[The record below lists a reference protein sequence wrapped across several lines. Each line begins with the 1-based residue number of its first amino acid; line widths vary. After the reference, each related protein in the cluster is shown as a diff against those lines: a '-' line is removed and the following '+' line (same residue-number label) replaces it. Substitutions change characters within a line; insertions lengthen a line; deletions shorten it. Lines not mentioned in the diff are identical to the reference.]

1 MRSDYFPIGLVVRKM
16 SCCWCPG
23 CLEIERYDF
32 LQGQPEI
39 WLLWDLTAIKQL
51 DSGAIL
57 AHIRNTKYS
66 PFYNFYSQQ
75 IPSYTLSMR
84 GRFWA
89 STCFSIQW
97 YLVCEDLYI
106 QACYMKC
113 TEYGENDQDG
123 TVRPAY
129 MVHGCK
135 VNPLV
140 WSIFAWSRTELT
152 FC

>member
-1 MRSDYFPIGLVVRKM
+1 MEELIGARLIFGSQRPPSMPPTKLAFIVR
-16 SCCWCPG
+16 C
-23 CLEIERYDF
+23 
-32 LQGQPEI
+32 
-39 WLLWDLTAIKQL
+39 A
-51 DSGAIL
+51 GAIL

-123 TVRPAY
+123 
-129 MVHGCK
+129 
-135 VNPLV
+135 
-140 WSIFAWSRTELT
+140 I
-152 FC
+152 